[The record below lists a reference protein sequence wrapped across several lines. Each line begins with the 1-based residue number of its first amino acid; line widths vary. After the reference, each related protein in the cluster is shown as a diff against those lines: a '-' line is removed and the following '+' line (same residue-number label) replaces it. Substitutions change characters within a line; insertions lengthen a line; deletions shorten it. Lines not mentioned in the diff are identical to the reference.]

1 MKKNMKSKPAE
12 CSDQK
17 RPHRI
22 AFLLLFLL
30 FSFVVICFIASS
42 HVFPLEYRNLVISC
56 ANKFNVDPLLVAAL
70 IYVESS
76 YKENSISKA
85 GAMGLMQVM
94 PPTGRE
100 TAKKLKIKN
109 YANKNLL
116 VPEIN
121 TRIGTAY
128 LARLINKYDG
138 NTNKALAAYNA
149 GTSNIKRWIDKNG
162 NLSLKKVDFKET
174 KSYIRKTKFFHKLLK
189 LTTFVTGEYK
199 EKQTEK

>member
-1 MKKNMKSKPAE
+1 MKKNMESKPAK
-12 CSDQK
+12 CSGQET
-17 RPHRI
+17 PHRV

-30 FSFVVICFIASS
+30 FSFVAICFVTSS
-42 HVFPLEYRNLVISC
+42 HIFPLEYRDLVISC
-56 ANKFNVDPLLVAAL
+56 ANKFNVDPLLVAAI

-76 YKENSISKA
+76 YKEKSISKA
-85 GAMGLMQVM
+85 GAIGLMQIM

-109 YANKNLL
+109 YDDKSLL

-128 LARLINKYDG
+128 LSRLINKYDG

-149 GTSNIKRWIDKNG
+149 GTSNIERWIDKNG

-174 KSYIRKTKFFHKLLK
+174 KSYIRKTNFFHKLLK
-189 LTTFVTGEYK
+189 LTTFVTSEYK
-199 EKQTEK
+199 EQQTEK